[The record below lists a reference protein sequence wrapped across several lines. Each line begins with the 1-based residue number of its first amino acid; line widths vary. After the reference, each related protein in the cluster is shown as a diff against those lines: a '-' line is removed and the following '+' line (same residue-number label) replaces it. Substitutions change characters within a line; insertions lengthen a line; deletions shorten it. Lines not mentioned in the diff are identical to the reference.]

1 MDVRQ
6 QPDNSYQVFKNKMR
20 VALDCHYLRTGEVK
34 PVLLTGLQ
42 SSLCVF
48 RELSRG
54 PLCLP
59 HAGNSV
65 CGWYSEGWR
74 KGISALGWT
83 HTGHDD
89 VVHCSDYIFTVFLHT
104 RIFSPLE
111 LNDFCGEKDLLCN
124 TDKTLRFCCPP
135 YTTLVVEEFY
145 NMASFLLDSQWSRG
159 VWRTSPNLEFWQLFC
174 GSTGIKP

>member
-1 MDVRQ
+1 MFWENLKACILVFILPRVIVMDVRQ

-65 CGWYSEGWR
+65 CGWYSEG
-74 KGISALGWT
+74 
-83 HTGHDD
+83 
-89 VVHCSDYIFTVFLHT
+89 
-104 RIFSPLE
+104 
-111 LNDFCGEKDLLCN
+111 
-124 TDKTLRFCCPP
+124 
-135 YTTLVVEEFY
+135 
-145 NMASFLLDSQWSRG
+145 
-159 VWRTSPNLEFWQLFC
+159 
-174 GSTGIKP
+174 